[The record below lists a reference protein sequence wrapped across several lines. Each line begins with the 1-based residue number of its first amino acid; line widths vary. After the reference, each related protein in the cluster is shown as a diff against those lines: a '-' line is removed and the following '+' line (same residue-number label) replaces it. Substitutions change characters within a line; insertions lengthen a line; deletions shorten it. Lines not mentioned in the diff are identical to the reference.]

1 MRAHVNKIYAK
12 KKLHFAYIFI
22 IVYKNTCGSARC
34 QFASAPARNMFVKAY
49 MRINLIIFISAG
61 KLI

>member
-34 QFASAPARNMFVKAY
+34 QFASALARNMFVKAY
-49 MRINLIIFISAG
+49 MRINLII
-61 KLI
+61 